1 MAPCCNCNGKNAVC
15 KRCTCVQAGRP
26 CSTCLPLKMK
36 RCSNTLE
43 SRTTV
48 CSDLVKVSINKNNN
62 DVTRIEGS
70 SQFGSTG
77 G

>member
-1 MAPCCNCNGKNAVC
+1 
-15 KRCTCVQAGRP
+15 
-26 CSTCLPLKMK
+26 MK

-43 SRTTV
+43 SCTTV

-62 DVTRIEGS
+62 DVVTRIEGS